1 MQKLN
6 TELLSISLS
15 KTQKGGNEESDHVS
29 SIGPKVKM
37 ETDMHG
43 LLRLSCFRKEL
54 FSFFFKEIEGQ
65 IYAAIIVSKLL
76 YIAIDKKRKKF
87 FSITGKLYWRC
98 LDQIC
103 GYQLKADTHIP
114 FHVKHSDINNPGEI
128 VVHPIIQIDI

>member
-1 MQKLN
+1 MGCFSIKLLHTASIDVFLCKNLFLLLRYWLN

-15 KTQKGGNEESDHVS
+15 KTQKRGNEESDHVS

-43 LLRLSCFRKEL
+43 FLRLSCFREEL

-76 YIAIDKKRKKF
+76 YIAIDKK
-87 FSITGKLYWRC
+87 T
-98 LDQIC
+98 
-103 GYQLKADTHIP
+103 
-114 FHVKHSDINNPGEI
+114 
-128 VVHPIIQIDI
+128 